1 MSGSVFTYEPQMM
14 VTEHINKSCKNV
26 GRRETIPLLEYFY
39 PTSSCITFLSCF
51 PSVDPASGERNWRVL
66 HKNPSSGKRSTEPF
80 GKMDSS
86 GKCVGREIVKVDTVP
101 RREVSFQNLC
111 CIKESLFPEDVN

>member
-86 GKCVGREIVKVDTVP
+86 ENVWEARFSKLT
-101 RREVSFQNLC
+101 
-111 CIKESLFPEDVN
+111 LFPEEMQAHISLGRVSTIWS